1 MPVAGCGGPSSGS
14 GRARSAPRSSA
25 AASQCDKS
33 PWDGGCVSI
42 NGIPMVGLFHGKSFK
57 IKWRQPPYVYVI
69 VCLCIPC
76 ICVVMILRPSVP
88 TKQKMEGGG
97 GRDGEERRKMMRWCY
112 HMMRSWK
119 SAADIKTSLQP
130 SNSSKAVY
138 CTHFR
143 LQESC
148 SKFGPFWTTRIF
160 PWQPEVAEREQK
172 SSGSPYFFSGQ
183 VT

>member
-1 MPVAGCGGPSSGS
+1 MS
-14 GRARSAPRSSA
+14 
-25 AASQCDKS
+25 
-33 PWDGGCVSI
+33 
-42 NGIPMVGLFHGKSFK
+42 
-57 IKWRQPPYVYVI
+57 VYT
-69 VCLCIPC
+69 C
-76 ICVVMILRPSVP
+76 ICVLMILRPSVP
-88 TKQKMEGGG
+88 TKQKMERGG

-148 SKFGPFWTTRIF
+148 SNFGSFWTTLIF
-160 PWQPEVAEREQK
+160 PWQPEVAEREQNPQDPHI
-172 SSGSPYFFSGQ
+172 SSVAKWHKCMSWTLLLPGSWGSPKIHPKVLQWYDDLFFQERTAEQQSTIWVSLKIGYKPSK
-183 VT
+183 